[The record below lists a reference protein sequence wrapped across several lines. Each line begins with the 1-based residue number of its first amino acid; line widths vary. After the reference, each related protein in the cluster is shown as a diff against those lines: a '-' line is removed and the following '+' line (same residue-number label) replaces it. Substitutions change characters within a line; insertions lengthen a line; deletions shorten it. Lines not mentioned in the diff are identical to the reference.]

1 MLQNNVSWNIIMYS
15 NVNYVLDQCSLV
27 QSSSDRAI
35 QNWNYYS
42 DSRDLSLFQ

>member
-35 QNWNYYS
+35 QNWNHCS